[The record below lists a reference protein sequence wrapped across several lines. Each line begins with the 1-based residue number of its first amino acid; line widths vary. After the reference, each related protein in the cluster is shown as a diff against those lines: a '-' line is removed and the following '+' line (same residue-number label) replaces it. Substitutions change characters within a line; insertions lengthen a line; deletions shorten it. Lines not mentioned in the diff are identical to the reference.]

1 MAASEQMLQ
10 LNYYDSIHIPVLIFM
25 SQGDDLVDI
34 RAIDHALNHLYLG
47 YGYEYEHTGH
57 NLLHEKDAVIQ
68 DIIRKV
74 NCFIDS
80 HS

>member
-1 MAASEQMLQ
+1 
-10 LNYYDSIHIPVLIFM
+10 M

-47 YGYEYEHTGH
+47 YGYEYEYTGH